1 MTSNQIIQYVL
12 RFILLLIWQVLVL
25 KNIPLGQVNIY
36 IYPIALLLLPL
47 EIAHGLLIVIAF
59 FSGLIID
66 MFYDTAGL
74 HAGVMALIGL
84 LRPVTCML
92 YEPRGGYEMG
102 QALTRERLG
111 WSWFFKY
118 TATLF
123 AVAIFCI
130 TILEELDFSLIWLM
144 RFVISY
150 ILSMIFMLLYQFIFN
165 PK

>member
-1 MTSNQIIQYVL
+1 MTSNQILQYSA
-12 RFILLLIWQVLVL
+12 RFFLLLIWQVLVL
-25 KNIPLGQVNIY
+25 KNMPLGQVNIY

-47 EIAHGLLIVIAF
+47 EISHGLLIVIGFA
-59 FSGLIID
+59 SGLIID

-74 HAGVMALIGL
+74 HAGVMALVGL
-84 LRPVTCML
+84 LRPITCML

-111 WSWFFKY
+111 WNWFFKY

-123 AVAIFCI
+123 AVTIFAI
-130 TILEELDFSLIWLM
+130 TILEDLDFSLVWLM

-150 ILSMIFMLLYQFIFN
+150 IVSMIFVMLYQFIFN